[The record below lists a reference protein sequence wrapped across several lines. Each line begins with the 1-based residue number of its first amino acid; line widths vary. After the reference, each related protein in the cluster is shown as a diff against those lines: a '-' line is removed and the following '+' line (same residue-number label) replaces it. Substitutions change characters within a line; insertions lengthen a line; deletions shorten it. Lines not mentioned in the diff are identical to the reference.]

1 MMYAAL
7 PILVAISL
15 PSLYKTSHPKNE
27 KKIMGK
33 NRELQKNE
41 T

>member
-1 MMYAAL
+1 MYAAL

-27 KKIMGK
+27 KKNNGEKQRITEK
-33 NRELQKNE
+33 
-41 T
+41 